1 MKPLVILGA
10 GGHAREQLALIGALE
25 TVKPGYDVRG
35 FLVDPEHGK
44 PGEEVAGL
52 PILGDLGWL
61 QAGAEEVELVCAI
74 GSPAGRAAMVA
85 RAEGLGGRFA
95 TLVHPSA
102 KVGARVALGPG
113 VIVSAGA
120 VLTCDIELGAHVHV
134 NVGCSISH
142 DCVLEPFAT
151 LAPGCRLAGVVRV
164 GRGAEL
170 GVGCTVSD
178 RQCVGEWSIV
188 GAGAVVV
195 SDVPSDSTVVGVP
208 ARVIRQRTPGWQNE

>member
-10 GGHAREQLALIGALE
+10 GGHAREQLDLIRTLE
-25 TVKPGYDVRG
+25 SVKPHYEVQG
-35 FLVDPEHGK
+35 FLVDPEYGR

-52 PILGDLGWL
+52 PILGDLDWL
-61 QAGAEEVELVCAI
+61 RAAAHEVELVCAI

-85 RAEGLGGRFA
+85 RVEGLGGRFA

-102 KVGARVALGPG
+102 TVGARVALGPG

-120 VLTCDIELGAHVHV
+120 VLTCDIDLASHVHV

-142 DCVLEPFAT
+142 DCAFEPFAT

-170 GVGCTVSD
+170 GVGCTISD
-178 RQCVGEWSIV
+178 RQCIGDWSIV

-195 SDVPSDSTVVGVP
+195 SDVPPDSTVVGVP
-208 ARVIRQRTPGWQNE
+208 AQVIRQRTPGWQNE